1 MNELN
6 VSSER
11 FPTLQELNDIE
22 ARKRLP
28 TTIYLCTLM
37 VIGILG
43 NILVLCVFAT
53 RYSHNNYRTFT
64 LFLAS
69 IDLTACLVYFPAEI
83 VDQTYPYMFFSEGAC
98 KGCRFIGRLTI
109 LGSALVLIVIA
120 IERHRKVCH
129 PFQTQISHSMAIIM
143 CVFALLLSLC
153 FSWPVIL
160 IEGQKVKSFSGNI
173 TGYDCGTADSMR
185 GTEYPFIYTI
195 FMFVIFSI
203 TFVVIIVLYTLLIQ
217 RIKMHS
223 NSMRTKSLD
232 HSKKRRSVT
241 RIMLFISVGY
251 ILSFLPHFI
260 LEIISTAKKGQ
271 VAPPTQ
277 IVLAT
282 LPLVN
287 RSFLITTVINPFILL
302 IADTSFRK
310 HSISVIVNLLKPFQC
325 LACCNKF
332 LNNKIDTDESLE
344 MGQRRTYCESESKKD
359 DNLRQ
364 PEN

>member
-1 MNELN
+1 MSELN
-6 VSSER
+6 VSVMN
-11 FPTLQELNDIE
+11 FPSLQELNDIE

-28 TTIYLCTLM
+28 TTIYLCILM
-37 VIGILG
+37 IIGILG
-43 NILVLCVFAT
+43 NILVLYVFT
-53 RYSHNNYRTFT
+53 SRYNHNNYRTFT

-83 VDQTYPYMFFSEGAC
+83 VDQTYPYMFYSEGAC
-98 KGCRFIGRLTI
+98 KSCRFIGRLTI

-129 PFQTQISHSMAIIM
+129 PFQKQISHSMAIIM
-143 CVFALLLSLC
+143 CVIALLLSFC

-160 IEGQKVKSFSGNI
+160 IEGQKVKSFPGNI

-195 FMFVIFSI
+195 FMFVVFSI

-217 RIKMHS
+217 RIKMQS
-223 NSMRTKSLD
+223 KSIKTKSRD

-251 ILSFLPHFI
+251 ILSYLPHFI
-260 LEIISTAKKGQ
+260 LEIISTAKKGH
-271 VAPPTQ
+271 VAPPTP
-277 IVLAT
+277 VVMAT

-302 IADTSFRK
+302 IADASFRN
-310 HSISVIVNLLKPFQC
+310 HSISVFVGSLKLFKC
-325 LACCNKF
+325 FACCNRF
-332 LNNKIDTDESLE
+332 LNNKIDTDSSLE
-344 MGQRRTYCESESKKD
+344 MEQKGTYCVSEGTRD
-359 DNLRQ
+359 DTQ
-364 PEN
+364 PPN